1 MLPVIIADR
10 LCAGADFGTVLYV
23 DDVNPDG
30 TMALLGMAGSE
41 N

>member
-1 MLPVIIADR
+1 MLPVVIADR
-10 LCAGADFGTVLYV
+10 LGAGADSGTVLYV

-30 TMALLGMAGSE
+30 TMALLGIGGSE